1 MNEEEVDNE
10 IKISIPIISNQEIEN
25 IINTEDLY
33 DKIAEQIYHDREMII
48 LQEFIKKLQ
57 KETTKYKNMYESEH
71 KIHLLRNEQLDRKQN
86 AITKC
91 NELQTENEQL
101 RTEMNSLQKENEEL
115 KIIKSAIQTLQINS
129 MEDEK
134 YIVISKSSF
143 LDGSYK
149 HLLDDYIPVQK
160 IKDKIERIQE
170 EGYWLFTT
178 DRDSNKCIEVLQEL
192 LKEGGK

>member
-115 KIIKSAIQTLQINS
+115 NKKLILQKGIGDYWCES
-129 MEDEK
+129 YME
-134 YIVISKSSF
+134 
-143 LDGSYK
+143 L
-149 HLLDDYIPVQK
+149 QK
-160 IKDKIERIQE
+160 EMER
-170 EGYWLFTT
+170 
-178 DRDSNKCIEVLQEL
+178 K
-192 LKEGGK
+192 K